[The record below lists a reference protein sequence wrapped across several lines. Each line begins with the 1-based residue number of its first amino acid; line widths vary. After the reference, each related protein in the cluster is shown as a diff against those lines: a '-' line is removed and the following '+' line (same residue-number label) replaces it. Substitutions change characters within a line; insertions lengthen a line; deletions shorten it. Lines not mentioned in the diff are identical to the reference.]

1 MLRSGRPRERCH
13 RRISHLPLL
22 IAGCAALLLE
32 AALLVPALA
41 QSSASGSSWQTEI
54 NGGQPSR
61 RARATPPADT
71 KPATAARDAAT
82 KQIRATAASLAI
94 DGDRTVFHLQLSA
107 PAAVQAYTLASPSR
121 VVLDLA
127 DVSFHLPPTA
137 GRQGKGA
144 VSGFRYGLMSAGQ
157 SRVMLDLA
165 WPVRV
170 EAAEWRS
177 DASGGTA
184 LVLRLAPT
192 DEATF
197 EREASLPLP
206 DKPPEPAHEAVPS
219 APSEGKRKR
228 PVVVIDAG
236 HGGVDPGAIGATD
249 ITEKSIVL
257 AVAQQVRAMLPSQRY
272 SVVMT
277 RTEDVYVGLDAR
289 LAVSQRAEADLFI
302 SIHADAIDARFAQSV
317 RGASIYTLSER
328 ASNEEARLLAEKE
341 NAADTVAG
349 LASVPDAERDN
360 VKGILIDL
368 MKRETANFSY
378 EFSRLLVGRLGN
390 ALSLAR
396 DPQRSAAFKVLKQTQ
411 SPSVLIELGYM
422 TNAEDERQMRTPE
435 WQRKVASAIAG
446 AIEAYFT
453 KRTAGAP

>member
-1 MLRSGRPRERCH
+1 
-13 RRISHLPLL
+13 
-22 IAGCAALLLE
+22 
-32 AALLVPALA
+32 
-41 QSSASGSSWQTEI
+41 
-54 NGGQPSR
+54 
-61 RARATPPADT
+61 
-71 KPATAARDAAT
+71 
-82 KQIRATAASLAI
+82 
-94 DGDRTVFHLQLSA
+94 
-107 PAAVQAYTLASPSR
+107 
-121 VVLDLA
+121 VLDLA
-127 DVSFHLPPTA
+127 DVAFQLPSTA

-165 WPVRV
+165 RPVRV
-170 EAAEWRS
+170 EAAEWKS
-177 DASGGTA
+177 DAAGGA
-184 LVLRLAPT
+184 SLVLRLAPT
-192 DEATF
+192 DAATF

-206 DKPPEPAHEAVPS
+206 DKPPEPAQEAVPS
-219 APSEGKRKR
+219 APAEGKSRKR
-228 PVVVIDAG
+228 PVIVIDAG
-236 HGGVDPGAIGATD
+236 HGGIDPGAIGATD

-317 RGASIYTLSER
+317 RRASIYTLSER

-341 NAADTVAG
+341 NAADSVAG

-368 MKRETANFSY
+368 MKRETANFSS

-435 WQRKVASAIAG
+435 WQRKVAIAIAG
-446 AIEAYFT
+446 AIEAYFA